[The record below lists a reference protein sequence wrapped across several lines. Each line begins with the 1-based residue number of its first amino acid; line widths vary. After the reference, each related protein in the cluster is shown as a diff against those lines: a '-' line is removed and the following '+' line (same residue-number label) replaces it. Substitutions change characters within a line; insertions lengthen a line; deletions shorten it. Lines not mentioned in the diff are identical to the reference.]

1 MTVFRFAPK
10 PLEIRNKM
18 KHMRISICLLILT
31 SSSLFAG
38 SILKWVDED
47 GNIHYGDAPPIA
59 VETERVRVLS
69 APSNPGKSLPRLSND
84 GSTGNSNNQG
94 TKFAAGNNQENL
106 KLPADQAIIACE
118 AATADL
124 KVIKSSSRIR
134 LRSAD
139 GTTRYMTTEEIDAR
153 RKIAEKDVSLH
164 CA

>member
-1 MTVFRFAPK
+1 
-10 PLEIRNKM
+10 M
-18 KHMRISICLLILT
+18 KHMRIIICLLILT

-38 SILKWVDED
+38 SILKWVDTE

-69 APSNPGKSLPRLSND
+69 APNNPGKALPRLSTD
-84 GSTGNSNNQG
+84 GSTGNSNNRG
-94 TKFAAGNNQENL
+94 TNVANHENF
-106 KLPADQAIIACE
+106 KLPADQAKIACE
-118 AATADL
+118 EATADL
-124 KVIKSSSRIR
+124 KVINSSNRIR

>member
-1 MTVFRFAPK
+1 
-10 PLEIRNKM
+10 M
-18 KHMRISICLLILT
+18 KHMRIIICLIILT

-47 GNIHYGDAPPIA
+47 GNIHYGDTPPIA

-69 APSNPGKSLPRLSND
+69 APNNPGKALPRLSTD
-84 GSTGNSNNQG
+84 GSTGNSNNRG
-94 TKFAAGNNQENL
+94 TNVANQENF
-106 KLPADQAIIACE
+106 KLPADQAKIACDE
-118 AATADL
+118 ATADL
-124 KVIKSSSRIR
+124 KVINSSNRIR

-153 RKIAEKDVSLH
+153 RKIAEKDVSRH

>member
-1 MTVFRFAPK
+1 
-10 PLEIRNKM
+10 M
-18 KHMRISICLLILT
+18 KHMRIIICLLILT

-38 SILKWVDED
+38 KILKWIDED

-69 APSNPGKSLPRLSND
+69 APNNPGKALPRLSTD

-94 TKFAAGNNQENL
+94 TNVANQQNF
-106 KLPADQAIIACE
+106 KLPADQAKIACE
-118 AATADL
+118 EATADL
-124 KVIKSSSRIR
+124 KVIKNSSRIR

>member
-1 MTVFRFAPK
+1 
-10 PLEIRNKM
+10 M
-18 KHMRISICLLILT
+18 KHMRIIICLLILT

-69 APSNPGKSLPRLSND
+69 APSNPGKSLPRLSTD

-94 TKFAAGNNQENL
+94 TNVAAGGDQKDR
-106 KLPADQAIIACE
+106 KLPADQAKIACE
-118 AATADL
+118 EATADL
-124 KVIKSSSRIR
+124 KVINSSNRIR

>member
-1 MTVFRFAPK
+1 
-10 PLEIRNKM
+10 
-18 KHMRISICLLILT
+18 MRIIICLIILT
-31 SSSLFAG
+31 SNSLFAG
-38 SILKWVDED
+38 SILKWVDEE

-69 APSNPGKSLPRLSND
+69 APNNPGKALPRLSTD
-84 GSTGNSNNQG
+84 GSTGNSNNRG
-94 TKFAAGNNQENL
+94 TNVANQENF
-106 KLPADQAIIACE
+106 KLPADQAKIACE
-118 AATADL
+118 EATADL
-124 KVIKSSSRIR
+124 KVIKSSNRIR

>member
-1 MTVFRFAPK
+1 
-10 PLEIRNKM
+10 M
-18 KHMRISICLLILT
+18 KHMRIIICLLILT

-59 VETERVRVLS
+59 VETERVRVIS
-69 APSNPGKSLPRLSND
+69 APSNPGKTLPRLSG
-84 GSTGNSNNQG
+84 GSTGNSNKRG
-94 TKFAAGNNQENL
+94 TNVAAGDTQDDL

-118 AATADL
+118 EATADL
-124 KVIKSSSRIR
+124 KVINRSKRIR

-139 GTTRYMTTEEIDAR
+139 GTTRYMTTEEIETR
-153 RKIAEKDVSLH
+153 RGNAEKAVSLH

>member
-1 MTVFRFAPK
+1 
-10 PLEIRNKM
+10 M
-18 KHMRISICLLILT
+18 KHMRIIICLIILT
-31 SSSLFAG
+31 SNSLFAG

-69 APSNPGKSLPRLSND
+69 APSNPGKALPRLSTD
-84 GSTGNSNNQG
+84 GSTGNSNNRG
-94 TKFAAGNNQENL
+94 TNVANQENF
-106 KLPADQAIIACE
+106 KLPADQAKIACE
-118 AATADL
+118 EATADL
-124 KVIKSSSRIR
+124 KVIKSSNRIR

>member
-1 MTVFRFAPK
+1 
-10 PLEIRNKM
+10 M
-18 KHMRISICLLILT
+18 KHMRIIICLIIMT

-69 APSNPGKSLPRLSND
+69 APNNPGKALPRLSTD
-84 GSTGNSNNQG
+84 GSTGNSNNRG
-94 TKFAAGNNQENL
+94 TNVANQENF
-106 KLPADQAIIACE
+106 KLPADQAKIACE
-118 AATADL
+118 EATADL
-124 KVIKSSSRIR
+124 KVINSSNRIR

-164 CA
+164 CS